1 MGELTDATTVATA
14 GNVINNSVTQAA
26 HVLGVLVDAAKASP
40 IIAIAVSLI
49 TVDLL
54 ENQLKILHPRTATE
68 IKLAI
73 AALVGA
79 EVVSDIAGAI
89 ESGFSLL
96 TGGGTDKG
104 KDLLMAP
111 YQGDTR
117 TSTPVQG
124 QGPLAATIA
133 GALKAVPELGAAA

>member
-54 ENQLKILHPRTATE
+54 ENQLKILHPRTGTE
-68 IKLAI
+68 IKLAV

-79 EVVSDIAGAI
+79 EVVGDIAAAI
-89 ESGFSLL
+89 EGGISVFTGKGSGNQQSLMPNQL
-96 TGGGTDKG
+96 
-104 KDLLMAP
+104 A
-111 YQGDTR
+111 
-117 TSTPVQG
+117 TSTNDN
-124 QGPLAATIA
+124 PLTIA
-133 GALKAVPELGAAA
+133 ALKQLLAEGVAAG